1 MGRVRS
7 AAARASGWR
16 ALTPVFGGWPRHHLG
31 SLYCVAWSDDGNLI
45 ASGSNDTYVKVVR
58 AVTWPTKPVRGVCL
72 CGVCVCE
79 VCVCGCVWLCVAV
92 RGCVC
97 GCGCVC
103 ACHRAQADAFRRCRA
118 TPRLVPWPCSTRKVA
133 LCAM

>member
-7 AAARASGWR
+7 SAARAWAWR

-58 AVTWPTKPVRGVCL
+58 AVTWPTKPVRGVCA
-72 CGVCVCE
+72 CGVCGCE
-79 VCVCGCVWLCVAV
+79 VCVCVCVAVAVCGCVWLCGCVAV
-92 RGCVC
+92 WL
-97 GCGCVC
+97 CGCVAVWLC
-103 ACHRAQADAFRRCRA
+103 MPPRAG
-118 TPRLVPWPCSTRKVA
+118 
-133 LCAM
+133 

>member
-79 VCVCGCVWLCVAV
+79 VCADVVCVCEVCVCVWLCVAV
-92 RGCVC
+92 CGCAWLCVWLWLCVC
-97 GCGCVC
+97 MPP
-103 ACHRAQADAFRRCRA
+103 RAG
-118 TPRLVPWPCSTRKVA
+118 
-133 LCAM
+133 

>member
-1 MGRVRS
+1 MGRVRNS
-7 AAARASGWR
+7 AALAWVWR

-72 CGVCVCE
+72 CGVRVCEVCVDVVCVCE
-79 VCVCGCVWLCVAV
+79 VCVCVWLCVAV
-92 RGCVC
+92 CGCAWLCVWLWLCVC
-97 GCGCVC
+97 MPP
-103 ACHRAQADAFRRCRA
+103 RAG
-118 TPRLVPWPCSTRKVA
+118 
-133 LCAM
+133 